1 MRTTSTAAPPR
12 GVPRWAVGLLGVVG
26 SVALWWLVTAT
37 VLAPVGRP
45 PGGDVGTFPT
55 PGQIVAKLVDDG
67 GAFHWRNLSVTLTEA
82 GEGYL
87 WGNGLALLLAA
98 LVLLAPRAEGVV
110 TQIAVVSYSI
120 PTVAIGPVVAL
131 VVGAPASGE
140 ASGTAVFLAAM
151 SVFFTTLTGALAGM
165 RAADRASLD
174 LVTVYGGT
182 RWHQL
187 VKVQL
192 VAALPS
198 IMTALKI
205 AVPAA
210 FLGAI
215 IGEYVG
221 QVDRGL
227 GPVMVNAQQSLEVAR
242 LWGVALLSGLVAG
255 AGYAVVGWVGRA
267 VTPWARDGRSR

>member
-1 MRTTSTAAPPR
+1 MSVGVIR
-12 GVPRWAVGLLGVVG
+12 GGSAGAGRASGTLAV
-26 SVALWWLVTAT
+26 VAFVSLWWLATAT
-37 VLAPVGRP
+37 VLAPVGRA
-45 PGGDVGTFPT
+45 PGGEVGTFPT
-55 PGQIVAKLVDDG
+55 PGQIVAKLVEDG
-67 GAFHWRNLSVTLTEA
+67 AAFHWRNLSLTLAEA
-82 GEGYL
+82 GQGYL
-87 WGNGLALLLAA
+87 WGNGIALLLAA

-110 TQIAVVSYSI
+110 TQVAVVSYSI

-131 VVGAPASGE
+131 VVGAPATAE
-140 ASGTAVFLAAM
+140 PSGTAVFLAAM

-182 RWHQL
+182 RWHRL
-187 VKVQL
+187 VKVQV

-198 IMTALKI
+198 IVTALKI

-255 AGYAVVGWVGRA
+255 VGYVVVGRLGHLL
-267 VTPWARDGRSR
+267 TPWTRDGRTS